1 MDKEIKC
8 IGFPE
13 QVVLAVKSCF
23 YETDMKQLIIEKD
36 NDRIVYHH
44 RLCSKTVER
53 AESFKIS
60 QDCHH
65 WFTTLHSHEDCA
77 AEADSQEGDCK
88 ERPGEGEGG
97 PEEGEGGGNAHFKTK
112 RKDPSTVKQEFQTI
126 GVSESKSRARET
138 VPSEAAD
145 KSMKRTRKRGD
156 TKPIIC
162 DREGCET
169 IFDKKQQLKEHV
181 KTVHQPQKL
190 RLKPVIELPEDERQC
205 PICNKEFT
213 KKVFLTRHIRRH
225 ATSAQACH
233 ICGQMVKELQVH
245 IKQRHTEKDKLR
257 YFCEF
262 CGKGFKGYSSHA
274 FHIAGHTGERKYTCK
289 QCGRNYRTS
298 SEQHKCERA
307 HQGLFKYNC
316 DKCTYRTH
324 QKNKY
329 VRHLRIHTK
338 SAPYRC
344 PICEHRAARKDYLQK
359 HIMKTHSDLT
369 LDQVE
374 TSYPNLYQIEEKISL
389 GTGPAVEVVL
399 EEELVHEQELIH
411 EQEAGGDEVVV
422 EDGLVHQIQQPNQ
435 MFLVSSVA
443 PATKFT
449 NRIPDIQDA
458 AEREQKWI
466 ILSPEPTVGG
476 PS

>member
-1 MDKEIKC
+1 
-8 IGFPE
+8 
-13 QVVLAVKSCF
+13 LS
-23 YETDMKQLIIEKD
+23 L
-36 NDRIVYHH
+36 
-44 RLCSKTVER
+44 L
-53 AESFKIS
+53 
-60 QDCHH
+60 
-65 WFTTLHSHEDCA
+65 L
-77 AEADSQEGDCK
+77 
-88 ERPGEGEGG
+88 
-97 PEEGEGGGNAHFKTK
+97 
-112 RKDPSTVKQEFQTI
+112 
-126 GVSESKSRARET
+126 
-138 VPSEAAD
+138 
-145 KSMKRTRKRGD
+145 
-156 TKPIIC
+156 
-162 DREGCET
+162 
-169 IFDKKQQLKEHV
+169 
-181 KTVHQPQKL
+181 
-190 RLKPVIELPEDERQC
+190 
-205 PICNKEFT
+205 
-213 KKVFLTRHIRRH
+213 
-225 ATSAQACH
+225 
-233 ICGQMVKELQVH
+233 LQVH